1 MKNLLTTMVPIGLFC
16 QTQAADPYLSIWS
29 PYDKLNEDF
38 SNKPVYL
45 KDSHDDVF
53 ENMAVQ
59 KSASILP
66 TQTYEEKQMI

>member
-1 MKNLLTTMVPIGLFC
+1 MKNLLTTMMTICLFC

-45 KDSHDDVF
+45 KYSHDDVF
-53 ENMAVQ
+53 ENMALQ
-59 KSASILP
+59 NRYPYFLHRPMKKSR
-66 TQTYEEKQMI
+66 